1 MRTTL
6 DLPEDLLEKAR
17 KAAHARTKRETVVA
31 GLEELIRKSR
41 REELRRLA
49 GRLDLDIDLNRSR
62 RRRTA

>member
-17 KAAHARTKRETVVA
+17 RASNLPTKRETVLA

-41 REELRRLA
+41 RERLRRMA
-49 GRLDLDIDLNRSR
+49 GRLDLEIDLRRSR
-62 RRRTA
+62 RKRPA